1 MNPEE
6 MLKELGLSRHELDD
20 TLAKF
25 HSFLASLDKRQH
37 AAVTRSLPTMA
48 EAVAA
53 FGPDVKADDLR
64 KLLEGEGGRL
74 GPVTLC
80 MFPLH
85 QRKSK
90 M

>member
-1 MNPEE
+1 MNPDE
-6 MLKELGLSRHELDD
+6 MLKELGLSRNELND

-53 FGPDVKADDLR
+53 FGPDVNADDLR
-64 KLLEGEGGRL
+64 KLLEGDGSL

-85 QRKSK
+85 QRKSR

>member
-1 MNPEE
+1 MNPDE

-20 TLAKF
+20 ILAKF
-25 HSFLASLDKRQH
+25 HAFLGSLDKRQH
-37 AAVTRSLPTMA
+37 AAVTRSLPTLA

-64 KLLEGEGGRL
+64 KLLEGDGRL

-80 MFPLH
+80 MFPLN
-85 QRKSK
+85 QRKSRL
-90 M
+90 

>member
-1 MNPEE
+1 MSPDE

-25 HSFLASLDKRQH
+25 HSFLASLDHRQH
-37 AAVTRSLPTMA
+37 AAVTRSLPTLV
-48 EAVAA
+48 EATAA
-53 FGPDVKADDLR
+53 FGPDVKPDELR
-64 KLLEGEGGRL
+64 KVLEGDKAL